1 MVSSWQNDTTASIN
15 QANRP
20 DRTCLRNGLGSGL
33 TDRSYLRQ
41 YKVTAQKET
50 NERVCAIV
58 TAMVDSVQP
67 MDGSIR
73 KRVFIQASAATIYR
87 ALTDAKA
94 LSLWFCDKATSDP
107 RLDGELAAY
116 WRTGKTGM
124 RGRAVYRQLIPDSLV
139 ELLWVDEGT
148 GANPAGATHRIVYT
162 IAHKKN
168 ACEVVVDDQDSA
180 PADDETYDM
189 LDKGWNAVLTE
200 LKDYCESAER
210 ALKIPAGR

>member
-1 MVSSWQNDTTASIN
+1 
-15 QANRP
+15 
-20 DRTCLRNGLGSGL
+20 
-33 TDRSYLRQ
+33 
-41 YKVTAQKET
+41 
-50 NERVCAIV
+50 
-58 TAMVDSVQP
+58 MVDSVQP
-67 MDGSIR
+67 MHGSIR

-94 LSLWFCDKATSDP
+94 LSLWFCDKASSDP
-107 RLDGELAAY
+107 HIDGELAAY

-148 GANPAGATHRIVYT
+148 GANPAGATHRLVYT